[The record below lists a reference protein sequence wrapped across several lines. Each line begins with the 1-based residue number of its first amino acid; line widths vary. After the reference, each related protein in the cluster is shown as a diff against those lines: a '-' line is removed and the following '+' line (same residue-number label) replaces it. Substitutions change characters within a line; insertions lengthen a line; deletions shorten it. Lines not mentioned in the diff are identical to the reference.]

1 MGSFTGISWEFEVSD
16 GNGVSDLIDLRL
28 ELSGILILV
37 SSMTLLT
44 RYATRLT
51 RVDSDRTVCSHSY
64 IDGNILVSLEIFAG
78 WEVDRSVLDEGLV
91 EIIIKDID
99 GVSKTT
105 FQNMWIFSQDFD
117 FEITSIVDN
126 TGGTGRDNRTV
137 DCSN

>member
-1 MGSFTGISWEFEVSD
+1 M
-16 GNGVSDLIDLRL
+16 RL
-28 ELSGILILV
+28 ELGGDSDFGVKYDIADSLCYSLDQ
-37 SSMTLLT
+37 
-44 RYATRLT
+44 

-126 TGGTGRDNRTV
+126 TGSVLIADLGSCRLIV
-137 DCSN
+137 LH